1 MTIRRISY
9 VLIYLYDSQVKMNHR
24 SAEEKQGRLIES
36 YKSQNSYEP
45 ICKASD
51 RIHVGPKSGVYNE
64 SD

>member
-1 MTIRRISY
+1 
-9 VLIYLYDSQVKMNHR
+9 MNHR